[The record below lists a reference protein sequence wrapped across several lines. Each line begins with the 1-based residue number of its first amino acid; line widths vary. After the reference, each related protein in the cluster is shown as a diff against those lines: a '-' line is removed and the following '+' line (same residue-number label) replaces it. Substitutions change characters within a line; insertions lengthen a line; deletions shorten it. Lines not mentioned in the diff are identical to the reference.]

1 MGIEFDRSLGAVNT
15 SMNAL
20 LIWRWPWVMLI
31 AALIALVLL
40 VVVWFRSQ
48 RRPLAADPKQD
59 AFSWNISADLHN
71 EEVSR
76 QYRLWATLK
85 RIAFALLTLAI
96 ISSVALIGRPST
108 VNSEDEQ
115 SNTRDIVLCLD
126 VSGSTLPYD
135 REIISTYL
143 DLVSQFQGE
152 RIGLSIFNSTSRT
165 VFPLTDDYSLVTKQL
180 SSAKE
185 ILGGVQSQDDI
196 DKMSDKQYQQ
206 ISDWLD
212 GTQNIKDQ
220 TSLIGDGLVS
230 CAAMLPGFG
239 YSSSTQNSNSTQR
252 SASIVLATDNVVSGT
267 PQYTLQQALDL
278 AKNAQISVD
287 GIFAGPDAS
296 LNDSTTKAMKS
307 QIESDGGVFLSERSG
322 ASIDELVREIDTRRG
337 GKSQQASQSSL
348 LDAPGWWVLVI
359 SILFIGYA
367 ITVWRLR
374 R

>member
-1 MGIEFDRSLGAVNT
+1 MNT
-15 SMNAL
+15 V
-20 LIWRWPWVMLI
+20 LIWRWPW
-31 AALIALVLL
+31 AALLAAIIAVALL
-40 VVVWFRSQ
+40 TYIWMRGK
-48 RRPLAADPKQD
+48 RRPPIIDREQD
-59 AFSWNISADLHN
+59 ALSWNLNADLHN
-71 EEVSR
+71 EQVSAK
-76 QYRLWATLK
+76 YKLWVTLK
-85 RIAFALLTLAI
+85 RVAFSLLVVSLVIGA
-96 ISSVALIGRPST
+96 ALIGRPST
-108 VNSEDEQ
+108 VNSEDEE

-143 DLVSQFQGE
+143 DLVSKFQGE

-165 VFPLTDDYSLVTKQL
+165 VFPLTDDYTLVTKQL
-180 SSAKE
+180 SNAKD

-239 YSSSTQNSNSTQR
+239 YASSGQSASTTPSR

-267 PQYTLQQALDL
+267 PQYTLQQALAL
-278 AKNAQISVD
+278 AKSAQINVD

-296 LNDSTTKAMKS
+296 LNDAATQEMKS
-307 QIESDGGVFLSERSG
+307 HIESEGGVFLSERSG

-337 GKSQQASQSSL
+337 GKSQQAAQSSL
-348 LDAPGWWVLVI
+348 LDAPAWWVVALSAVFLGYLV
-359 SILFIGYA
+359 A
-367 ITVWRLR
+367 VWRLR

>member
-1 MGIEFDRSLGAVNT
+1 
-15 SMNAL
+15 MNAS
-20 LIWRWPWVMLI
+20 LIWRWPWAVLI
-31 AALIALVLL
+31 AALVFVVLILVIWLRSRRHPLALDQQDALS
-40 VVVWFRSQ
+40 WN
-48 RRPLAADPKQD
+48 LAAD
-59 AFSWNISADLHN
+59 LGN

-76 QYRLWATLK
+76 QYRLWRTLK
-85 RIAFALLTLAI
+85 RVAFGLLALAI
-96 ISSVALIGRPST
+96 VCSVALIGRPST
-108 VNSEDEQ
+108 VNSQDEQ

-165 VFPLTDDYSLVTKQL
+165 VFPLTDDYTLVTKQL
-180 SSAKE
+180 STAKE

-239 YSSSTQNSNSTQR
+239 YENSNQTSSNAVQR

-267 PQYTLQQALDL
+267 PQYSLQQALDL
-278 AKNAQISVD
+278 AKSAQISVD

-296 LNDSTTKAMKS
+296 LNDATTKQMKS

-337 GKSQQASQSSL
+337 GKSQQAAQSSL

-359 SILFIGYA
+359 SLLFLGYMV
-367 ITVWRLR
+367 IVGRLR